1 MRRIDS
7 YTVLGYIVV
16 GLAVF
21 ALAACGDA
29 NPDAVGSSAGP
40 VETRAHSSTPP
51 SELRAALDDAFAAR
65 SRFERIRKLSAALER
80 LDAGSVDQAVQV
92 FERENWWLVDT
103 EIRLFM
109 GAWTRFDPEA
119 ALEYAARWP
128 VGAHRAEALAAA
140 LQGFAR
146 HDPVA
151 AERHFKILAPTH
163 LHIRGELVDSLITG
177 WVESGQPGVLQH
189 IASEKQGTWPYGA
202 MLAAGKTTRMLGARG
217 AIDWAEEAVA
227 SALPPNLKQ
236 QIFQRVTGM
245 AARSDPV
252 AVAAFV
258 GKHAG
263 EPYADRS
270 ARLLAE
276 RWISQ
281 DAEAATDWVR
291 EFVPAEEQLAVL
303 RAAYAKW
310 LAERFEEASAW
321 IEAIPAE
328 AKSDAAYAAFA
339 RVLGPRDPERAVS
352 FAERLEDET
361 QRLAALERAAG
372 HWYSRD
378 KEAAEA
384 WLEQSPLDEPA
395 RERARDT
402 SLRQRR
408 SRLPL
413 EGL

>member
-1 MRRIDS
+1 MRRID
-7 YTVLGYIVV
+7 VYIYNLL

-29 NPDAVGSSAGP
+29 NPDTIGNSAGP

-65 SRFERIRKLSAALER
+65 SRFERIRKLSSALDH

-119 ALEYAARWP
+119 ALDYAQRWP

-151 AERHFKILAPTH
+151 AERHFKALAPTH
-163 LHIRGELVDSLITG
+163 VHIRGELVDSLVTG

-189 IASEKQGTWPYGA
+189 IASEPAGTWPYGA
-202 MLAAGKTTRMLGARG
+202 MLAAGKTTRLLGARG

-227 SALPPNLKQ
+227 SALPPQLKQ

-258 GKHAG
+258 RKHAG
-263 EPYADRS
+263 QPHADRS

-276 RWISQ
+276 RWVTQ
-281 DAEAATDWVR
+281 DPDAATGWVR
-291 EFVPAEEQLAVL
+291 EFVPPEEQFAVL
-303 RAAYAKW
+303 RTAYAKW
-310 LAERFEEASAW
+310 LVERFEEASAW

-339 RVLGPRDPERAVS
+339 RILGPLDPERALS
-352 FAERLEDET
+352 FADRLEDEAR
-361 QRLAALERAAG
+361 RLSVLERAAG
-372 HWYSRD
+372 RWYGRD

-402 SLRQRR
+402 SMRKRR
-408 SRLPL
+408 GRLPL